1 MLTEVIRK
9 ISSVPSSFV
18 KTNMKLTDE
27 TGAGEARLFIG
38 NKSEFP
44 KLNIFFGIE
53 NSNEKYQYITKYIVK
68 FDRENFLDYMKYVKL
83 EHVFQF
89 FHKYKGTNL
98 DEWNKNFNKISMLAE
113 EEFVVKLYTVNDK
126 NRYYVRADEIIFK
139 EYLRLIVVPKITDL
153 LFIKN
158 EEEKTIHISLEV
170 NYNYHN
176 TSEVCDET
184 QSDGEETISFS
195 SNLLLYGVP
204 GCGKSYYVEENYEKQ
219 ISNDQCK
226 IRVVFHPDYTYSDFV
241 GQIMPVIEKV
251 DKEGADG
258 EQEEKL
264 KYKFV
269 PGPFTR
275 ILKVA
280 NENKNEK
287 CLLIIEELNRGN
299 APAIFG
305 EVFQLLD
312 RAEDGSS
319 KYSIYNS
326 DIAKEVYGDAKKP
339 VKLPPNLT
347 IVATMN
353 TSDQNVFT
361 MDTAFQRR
369 WQMKHIPNR
378 FIGDSLDDAT
388 KEHVAKPVPGSKI
401 SWGAFATVVNSKMG
415 KAALGMAGT
424 EDKSL
429 GVYFATDN
437 DLDDKNVFAE
447 KVLKYLWDDAFR
459 LARSELFKDYDRSL
473 AHIIET
479 FEDATDDPLQ
489 SVLQKEV
496 YEEMQ
501 AKQPKFV
508 LKDKDT
514 DSDGDTFNEDSSG
527 DAE

>member
-1 MLTEVIRK
+1 MVYTTKNAIPIIEQYLNNINATKK
-9 ISSVPSSFV
+9 IIDNTKNRGWLVNIGNAPGIVVFVSPIVHKLDETKNYFDTRDSSPDAREAAWKYAKDNNYKYFFIGINDSVPKYEHYIFSV
-18 KTNMKLTDE
+18 EADEKLIEELSGTKN
-27 TGAGEARLFIG
+27 GMRVGKG
-38 NKSEFP
+38 NQIIIP
-44 KLNIFFGIE
+44 N
-53 NSNEKYQYITKYIVK
+53 
-68 FDRENFLDYMKYVKL
+68 DYVP
-83 EHVFQF
+83 
-89 FHKYKGTNL
+89 
-98 DEWNKNFNKISMLAE
+98 NKNFDRIKNKLNVYISVIHKDFL
-113 EEFVVKLYTVNDK
+113 
-126 NRYYVRADEIIFK
+126 K
-139 EYLRLIVVPKITDL
+139 EYLTVFDNRPYAENTKTD
-153 LFIKN
+153 N
-158 EEEKTIHISLEV
+158 EEISDIDFV
-170 NYNYHN
+170 F
-176 TSEVCDET
+176 
-184 QSDGEETISFS
+184 FS

-251 DKEGADG
+251 DKDGTDG

-275 ILKVA
+275 ILQVA

-312 RAEDGSS
+312 RDSDGSS
-319 KYSIYNS
+319 KYAIYNS
-326 DIAKEVYGDAKKP
+326 DIANEVYDDEKHP

-378 FIGDSLDDAT
+378 FTGDSLSEAVR
-388 KEHVAKPVPGSKI
+388 KHVAKAVPGSQI
-401 SWGAFATVVNSKMG
+401 SWGAFAPIVNSKMG
-415 KAALGMAGT
+415 KAMLGMAGT
-424 EDKSL
+424 DDKSL

-437 DLDDKNVFAE
+437 DLDDKDIFAE

-473 AHIIET
+473 AYVIEA
-479 FEDATDDPLQ
+479 FEAATGDPLQ
-489 SVLQKEV
+489 SVLQEAV
-496 YEEMQ
+496 YKEMQ
-501 AKQPKFV
+501 AEQEKFV
-508 LKDKDT
+508 MVDEDNSSAGD
-514 DSDGDTFNEDSSG
+514 DSNKDSSV
-527 DAE
+527 DTE

>member
-1 MLTEVIRK
+1 MNETVLEVKGI
-9 ISSVPSSFV
+9 PTSFV
-18 KTNMKLTDE
+18 FKNMKLKDE
-27 TGAGEARLFIG
+27 TGAGEAKLFVG
-38 NKSEFP
+38 SKSEFQ
-44 KLNIFFGIE
+44 KLKVFFGIE
-53 NSNEKYQYITKYIVK
+53 DFEKKQQNITKYTVR
-68 FDRENFLDYMKYVKL
+68 FDKENFLDYMKYVKL
-83 EHVFQF
+83 EHIFQF
-89 FHKYKGTNL
+89 LNKYKGANL
-98 DEWNKNFNKISMLAE
+98 DEWEKNFNEISKLSDE
-113 EEFVVKLYTVNDK
+113 DFVIKLCVFH
-126 NRYYVRADEIIFK
+126 DEKRCYIRSDEKIFK
-139 EYLRLIVVPKITDL
+139 TYLRRIVVPRITNLILKKDEAKQTIRINL
-153 LFIKN
+153 EIN
-158 EEEKTIHISLEV
+158 YSYNCTSVVSEDNQEDVEEK
-170 NYNYHN
+170 
-176 TSEVCDET
+176 
-184 QSDGEETISFS
+184 ISFS
-195 SNLLLYGVP
+195 SNILLYGVP

-258 EQEEKL
+258 KQEEKL

-280 NENKNEK
+280 NENEHEK

-312 RAEDGSS
+312 RDKDGYS
-319 KYSIYNS
+319 KYAIYNS
-326 DIAKEVYGDAKKP
+326 DIAKEVYSDENES
-339 VKLPPNLT
+339 VKLPKNLT

-369 WQMKHIPNR
+369 WQMKHIPNK
-378 FIGDSLDDAT
+378 FTGDSLDDAT
-388 KEHVAKPVPGSKI
+388 RVHVAKHIPGSNI
-401 SWGAFATVVNSKMG
+401 SWGAFATIVNSKMG

-437 DLDDKNVFAE
+437 DLDDKDIFAE

-479 FEDATDDPLQ
+479 FEDATGDSLQ
-489 SVLQKEV
+489 SVLKKEV
-496 YEEMQ
+496 YEEME
-501 AKQPKFV
+501 AKQAEFF
-508 LKDKDT
+508 LKDEDAALPDD
-514 DSDGDTFNEDSSG
+514 DSNEDSSG